1 MRRAPRLF
9 HPLGRR
15 IPRPLGQSEPGG
27 RTGDDPARVGENFRR
42 FCRAVG
48 TDADALVKN
57 RQVHGTTIR
66 SVTRADVLSDPSLPG
81 EFPADG
87 LVTDQPGVCLTIFSG
102 DCIPILLYDPI
113 RRVIAAVHA
122 GWRGPAAGAAAQGVL
137 AMTERYG
144 CRPEDILAA
153 IGPGIAPCCFQTH
166 ADVPDGLRAGL
177 GAAAQDFIFPIS
189 GTDKFHVDLK
199 GANARWL
206 ERTGLDPARIALCP
220 DCTACRLDRFWSHR
234 IQGTRRG
241 SMAAMIQLA
250 EP

>member
-1 MRRAPRLF
+1 
-9 HPLGRR
+9 
-15 IPRPLGQSEPGG
+15 
-27 RTGDDPARVGENFRR
+27 
-42 FCRAVG
+42 
-48 TDADALVKN
+48 
-57 RQVHGTTIR
+57 
-66 SVTRADVLSDPSLPG
+66 
-81 EFPADG
+81 
-87 LVTDQPGVCLTIFSG
+87 
-102 DCIPILLYDPI
+102 
-113 RRVIAAVHA
+113 
-122 GWRGPAAGAAAQGVL
+122 
-137 AMTERYG
+137 MTERYG

-166 ADVPDGLRAGL
+166 ADVPDSLRAGL
-177 GAAAQDFIFPIS
+177 GAAAQDFISPIS

-206 ERTGLDPARIALCP
+206 ERTGLDPVHIALCP